1 MGSEAQ
7 TSQAGPNLPSWQNV
21 HLKPGDEEIAWID
34 RLERRAD
41 PIPSVGWAIRNL
53 ITRFEVCHFKAE
65 RHVQRIIEAI
75 GNMSLDLNPA
85 SIGKAHPRFGENAW
99 VGDQSGRSRQG
110 QEFIWAL
117 QRWLSEEHGPD
128 QDSPRIPRTLFDE
141 VKRTLGDRTAPK
153 SMLVSALV
161 ARMLLREDRQPL
173 PSELAAFWE
182 PIERT
187 DLCHYSFPANVEKMI
202 CAIGRLEQVP
212 DFVGCGSCDE
222 TRSRMAREY
231 FRNLCAWLRGR
242 RSSLASQLGERS
254 PVKEWLAACLAKTLK
269 EHAGLRGRMP
279 SL

>member
-1 MGSEAQ
+1 
-7 TSQAGPNLPSWQNV
+7 
-21 HLKPGDEEIAWID
+21 
-34 RLERRAD
+34 
-41 PIPSVGWAIRNL
+41 
-53 ITRFEVCHFKAE
+53 
-65 RHVQRIIEAI
+65 
-75 GNMSLDLNPA
+75 
-85 SIGKAHPRFGENAW
+85 
-99 VGDQSGRSRQG
+99 
-110 QEFIWAL
+110 
-117 QRWLSEEHGPD
+117 
-128 QDSPRIPRTLFDE
+128 
-141 VKRTLGDRTAPK
+141 
-153 SMLVSALV
+153 MLVSALV

-269 EHAGLRGRMP
+269 EHGGCGAACHRIERQKVQGNWAGRSGE
-279 SL
+279 SKKFSIH